1 MSATSA
7 IWAAVRDEVRPSL
20 VGGTLVRTVER
31 QAQVATLGLVGGDL
45 ARQDALERLLERSKP
60 PRRAGTDHLDY
71 LLATPWRYPP
81 LAHGSR
87 FGARTEPSLLY
98 GSLAETTSL
107 AETAYYRL
115 RFREDAADPPPSI
128 ASEHTLFEAAYR
140 TERGVRLQSP
150 PFAAHREALAHRRD
164 YGPAQALGAALR
176 EAGVEA
182 FEFVSARD
190 PEGGINVAL
199 VSPAALVSHR
209 HERPRDWACATTAT
223 AVTFRAMGPP
233 STLLEYR
240 REDFLVDGELPA
252 PAG

>member
-1 MSATSA
+1 M
-7 IWAAVRDEVRPSL
+7 RPSL

-31 QAQVATLGLVGGDL
+31 QAQVATLGLVDGDL
-45 ARQDALERLLERSKP
+45 GRQDTLERLLEDVKP
-60 PRRAGTDHLDY
+60 PRPPGTDHLDY

-81 LAHGSR
+81 LRHGSR
-87 FGARTEPSLLY
+87 FGARTEPSLFY

-115 RFREDAADPPPSI
+115 RFREDAADPPASI

-150 PFAAHREALAHRRD
+150 AFAPYRAALVDRRD
-164 YGPAQALGAALR
+164 YGATQALGAALR
-176 EAGVEA
+176 DASVEA
-182 FEFVSARD
+182 FEFISARD

-209 HERPRDWACATTAT
+209 HERPRDWACRTTAD
-223 AVTFRAMGPP
+223 AVTFRRAGRP
-233 STLLEYR
+233 STLIEYR
-240 REDFLVDGELPA
+240 REDFLVDGALPA